1 MTGVCNDLKNRG
13 GCGHGSQHEKFMKE
27 NCRKTCGLC
36 DMLVMVTGG
45 SGRDVYLDSV
55 ELLHINGSRS
65 CSLPPMP
72 KPRTR
77 HTQSGLIACGGY
89 GEGIGTSCVT
99 LSSDWEKTHTL
110 GLHDKTRPAQK
121 GWRYSHSAWASPKGV
136 MLFGGVTLTRV
147 ASMEILTEKGDSIP
161 GFSLDIPLNYLT

>member
-1 MTGVCNDLKNRG
+1 MNVIMTGVCNDLKNRG

-110 GLHDKTRPAQK
+110 RKTR
-121 GWRYSHSAWASPKGV
+121 YFHSAWSSPRGV
-136 MLFGGVTLTRV
+136 MLIGGEGDTTT
-147 ASMEILTEKGDSIP
+147 EILKENGDTIP
-161 GFSLDIPLNYLT
+161 GFTLDYETR